1 MKEYAVFPLPFLS
14 YKKLMAWQFPF
25 HFREPGEPDIS
36 GLLLLESPHP
46 YPYVSDC
53 GGVALREGELTV
65 ENGRQLDVVLYHNS
79 ATEAF
84 FYVSEMQLTGQ
95 LGAMLGLPTA
105 KAAPL
110 PTVRLPG
117 QFVLGSRRTRLVH
130 RAMEDVI
137 AAPMWAERIAG
148 AGIDEIVVFPIVREG
163 VKFGIA
169 EAIAFR
175 YDWLVEEVL
184 VDAHHVYDSEVP
196 GYGRRTRIAVFKDND
211 LSEGQRQSMKTA
223 IVGDSIASGT
233 VLISVIDALCERYA
247 GLENVEI
254 IAPFAALRGLARIA
268 HHMKTDVNVRVHAF
282 ETLLNALAPD
292 YYWSAHYSEPEFHFD
307 ASLEA
312 QYRAWWGED
321 ALGNQ
326 IADTACAGYG
336 WSEAFFNPGKHL
348 RMINGQLQ
356 ERHGLT
362 SDEIIR
368 RNVVLAK

>member
-1 MKEYAVFPLPFLS
+1 M
-14 YKKLMAWQFPF
+14 
-25 HFREPGEPDIS
+25 
-36 GLLLLESPHP
+36 LESPNAYP
-46 YPYVSDC
+46 YPSDC
-53 GGVALREGELTV
+53 GLVALREGELQL
-65 ENGRQLDVVLYHNS
+65 ENGKQLDVVLYHNS
-79 ATEAF
+79 ATRAF
-84 FYVSEMQLTGQ
+84 FYLTEMQLTGQ
-95 LGAMLGLPTA
+95 LFTMLGLSTD
-105 KAAPL
+105 KAVPM

-130 RAMEDVI
+130 RAMEDLIV
-137 AAPMWAERIAG
+137 APLWAERVAG
-148 AGIDEIVVFPIVREG
+148 AGIDEMVVFPIVREG
-163 VKFGIA
+163 VKFGIS

-184 VDAHHVYDSEVP
+184 VDAHHVYDSDVP

-211 LSEGQRQSMKTA
+211 LSDGQRRAMKTA

-247 GLENVEI
+247 GLQHVEI

-268 HHMKTDVNVRVHAF
+268 HHMKRDVKVRVHAF

-292 YYWSAHYSEPEFHFD
+292 YYWSAHFKEPEFHFD
-307 ASLEA
+307 ATLEA
-312 QYRAWWGED
+312 QYRAWWGTD
-321 ALGNQ
+321 ARGNQ

-362 SDEIIR
+362 CDEIIR
-368 RNVVLAK
+368 RNMVFAE